1 MKARVT
7 ISTSTLL
14 LHVVADNDDDDNDD
28 DDDDDDDDDEEGDD
42 EKDEV
47 EDKPGDIAD
56 TVLVV
61 NGFAL
66 FPLFSLCP
74 LPTTTLD
81 RLVSLSVSGL

>member
-1 MKARVT
+1 LKARVT

-28 DDDDDDDDDEEGDD
+28 DDDDDDDEEGDD

-47 EDKPGDIAD
+47 EDKPGGIAD

-81 RLVSLSVSGL
+81 RLVSLSV

>member
-1 MKARVT
+1 LKARVT

-14 LHVVADNDDDDNDD
+14 LHVVADNDDDDDD
-28 DDDDDDDDDEEGDD
+28 NDDDDDDEEGDD

-47 EDKPGDIAD
+47 EYKPGVIAD
-56 TVLVV
+56 TVLVA